1 MYLASLTYCSVNGG
15 PFSGVFT
22 ITAELSNKGAQ
33 LSSADVIDKI
43 MTFAGTKRPPIRIH
57 GELSATTSE
66 EMFGFCQTL
75 KDFGFKLS
83 LLCDGQ
89 SRTNW
94 MSLIDWLIV
103 LIGPGHWL
111 RFHCH
116 ELRYLLKKGEE
127 AEPELPQVVPSIYV
141 VPSTD
146 ITNEDL
152 FRFLKKAKH
161 QWGII
166 LPASKLYSTKI
177 WRSTK

>member
-1 MYLASLTYCSVNGG
+1 MYLASLTYGAVNGG

-22 ITAELSNKGAQ
+22 LQAELSNKGAQ
-33 LSSADVIDKI
+33 LSSADVIDKLI
-43 MTFAGTKRPPIRIH
+43 TFAGTKRPPVRLH

-94 MSLIDWLIV
+94 MSLLDWLV
-103 LIGPGHWL
+103 VVIGSGHWL

-116 ELRYLLKKGEE
+116 ELRYLLKKGSEV
-127 AEPELPQVVPSIYV
+127 EPELPQAIPAIYV
-141 VPSTD
+141 IPSPD
-146 ITNEDL
+146 LSNEEL

-166 LPASKLYSTKI
+166 IPAGRLYNHVI
-177 WRSTK
+177 WKAGK